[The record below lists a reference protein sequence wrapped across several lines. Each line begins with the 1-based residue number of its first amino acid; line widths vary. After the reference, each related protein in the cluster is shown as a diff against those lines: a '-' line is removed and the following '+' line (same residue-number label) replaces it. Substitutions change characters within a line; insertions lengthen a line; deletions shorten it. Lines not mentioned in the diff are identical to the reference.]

1 MCMSV
6 ERERGEE
13 RERERER
20 GKREREK
27 ERGRESMRQTY
38 VAKARD
44 KATIKQKMRSN
55 YDVKCFLRLKA
66 SQS

>member
-1 MCMSV
+1 
-6 ERERGEE
+6 
-13 RERERER
+13 
-20 GKREREK
+20 
-27 ERGRESMRQTY
+27 MRQTY